1 MLLTILGEYVA
12 PGNRELRREVLVQ
25 ALTALG
31 YKPITARQAVAR
43 SVSGGWLA
51 SRRVGRGSLV
61 KLTGPTLAMLR
72 SGYPRI

>member
-31 YKPITARQAVAR
+31 YKPITARQPVAR